1 MTSFCMLR
9 QSFTGLKMEK
19 VRVSA
24 DRARA
29 ASSKRGR
36 AEDSNPDSGR
46 K

>member
-1 MTSFCMLR
+1 MLR

-29 ASSKRGR
+29 ASSGADARMV
-36 AEDSNPDSGR
+36 ATCI
-46 K
+46 